1 MSTMTFFSV
10 RSAHLERILSNF
22 KDNSDKPL
30 IPGVKHIFP
39 FTSAGKTT
47 FPLSDN
53 ENRPTGRSM
62 CIVILGV
69 NPFEDCT
76 FLKQA
81 QVGFPFPPEIKTL
94 GRGWWSVSVYCDDT
108 VSDEL
113 FEKRVIAAVQLLEKK
128 AETYMAT
135 SGFDYD
141 WRAEKD
147 GVIWR
152 VAKPEDLDAILAV
165 HRLAHPHI
173 NGAAHPHPFKA
184 PVVLCLVAE
193 KDGKIISSCYI
204 ASVAETCMIGE
215 NETAFASLP
224 AIADDVR
231 HFLRHRAFLT
241 VQTRV
246 ISEGAEAMSPV
257 HQELGFLDDGMVTLR
272 QKV

>member
-1 MSTMTFFSV
+1 MTFFSV

-22 KDNSDKPL
+22 KDQKGKP
-30 IPGVKHIFP
+30 IMPGVQHLFP
-39 FTSAGKTT
+39 FISAGKTM
-47 FPLSDN
+47 FPLSDS
-53 ENRPTGRSM
+53 EDRPTSRAM

-69 NPFEDCT
+69 NPLAECA
-76 FLKQA
+76 FLTSP
-81 QVGFPFPPEIKTL
+81 QVGFPFPPEVKTL
-94 GRGWWSVSVYCDDT
+94 GRGWWSVSIYSDDT
-108 VSDEL
+108 VPDDL
-113 FEKRVIAAVQLLEKK
+113 FEKRVISAVQLLEKK
-128 AETYMAT
+128 AELYMAT

-165 HRLAHPHI
+165 HRQAHPQI
-173 NGAAHPHPFKA
+173 NGMVHPHPFKP
-184 PVVLCLVAE
+184 PVVLALVAE

-215 NETAFASLP
+215 SKDAFATLP

-231 HFLRHRAFLT
+231 HFLLHRAFQT

-246 ISEGAEAMSPV
+246 VPAGAEAMRPV
-257 HQELGFLDDGMVTLR
+257 HQELGFADDGVLTLR